1 MNLNEWAKEVH
12 DVAVIKGWW
21 DHERDFGE
29 LISLVHCELSEA
41 YEEYRERSDPYYE
54 VEGKPEGVAVELVD
68 AIIRILDTLATMGVD
83 IDDILEKKHVYN
95 KTRTY
100 RHGGKRA

>member
-41 YEEYRERSDPYYE
+41 YEEYRDGALQYYE
-54 VEGKPEGVAVELVD
+54 RDGKPEGVAVELVD
-68 AIIRILDTLATMGVD
+68 AIIRLLDTLATMGVN
-83 IDDILEKKHVYN
+83 IDDILEKKHKFN